1 MHTET
6 PLGLVM
12 TASSMRPKQSQGAAT
27 DTPKL
32 KTVIQP
38 LVFGVI
44 TSSDSVRGH

>member
-12 TASSMRPKQSQGAAT
+12 TASSMRLKESQGAAT

-32 KTVIQP
+32 KTVMP
-38 LVFGVI
+38 LVIGVI